1 MILRCKGRGAYVLRS
16 GGHFSYRVCSGRWP
30 RVAGLKSEVK
40 PTSDEAKCAKQ
51 RRTYVSGRE
60 CAAAEGL

>member
-1 MILRCKGRGAYVLRS
+1 MGS
-16 GGHFSYRVCSGRWP
+16 GGHSSYRVCSGRWP